1 MKILVINLLR
11 LGDVI
16 MTVPMINGLA
26 NSRKDAQV
34 DVLTF
39 KSSAGLQNMIPT
51 VRRWW
56 TIDRD
61 QLQAGLGRADLP
73 MLSSYSLL
81 KEKLDSINAE
91 EYDLIVNLTQTH
103 FSAWVAGYLKS
114 PDRLGLTYDTKG
126 IAHFY
131 SPWFR
136 YLDDRAEGFVEDV
149 FHHTDIFAH
158 ACGIGEQRRDWTMR
172 ALFTAQTE
180 IEKLNLKE
188 TETVILQMFTSTD
201 EKNWTEVNWL
211 QMVKELK
218 AQRPQAQFVA
228 LGSPAEEKRIREIAA
243 KSEVEIVP
251 AIVSLEG
258 ALALMNRS
266 HLLITGDTSIKH
278 LANASSIKVLE
289 LSIGWSDWR
298 RTGAYKADSLILR
311 AAENQSLKPSDVKTA
326 AANFLDE
333 KWDAITRTASAGT
346 VHAYRTFVL
355 SAGFWFA
362 HDLSSSNEA
371 AVVSTLVER
380 CAWKLSMNRG
390 RNTDPIRFG
399 SEGMSL
405 CRELRGIVPEEKH
418 KPMLAHL
425 EFLERAHDEQASIV
439 NSELIVLK
447 RERPA
452 GKSLLEISGFRK
464 KQIELEIASKHLEF
478 KTKMIRTI
486 KSTWTESQ

>member
-16 MTVPMINGLA
+16 MTVPVINGLA

-34 DVLTF
+34 DMLTF

-81 KEKLDSINAE
+81 KEKLDAINAE
-91 EYDLIVNLTQTH
+91 DYDLIVNLTQTH
-103 FSAWVAGYLKS
+103 FSAWVAGYLKA

-149 FHHTDIFAH
+149 FHHSDIFAH
-158 ACGIGEQRRDWTMR
+158 ACGLGEQKRDWSMR
-172 ALFTAQTE
+172 AIFTAQAE
-180 IEKLNLKE
+180 IDKLNLKN
-188 TETVILQMFTSTD
+188 TETILLQMFTSTE
-201 EKNWTEVNWL
+201 EKNWIDANWL
-211 QMVKELK
+211 QMVKDLK
-218 AQRPQAQFVA
+218 IQRPHAQFVA
-228 LGSPAEEKRIREIAA
+228 LGSPAEEKRLREIAA
-243 KSEVEIVP
+243 KSEVEIIP

-266 HLLITGDTSIKH
+266 QLLITGDTSIKH
-278 LANASSIKVLE
+278 LANASSIKILE
-289 LSIGWSDWR
+289 LCIGWSDWR

-311 AAENQSLKPSDVKTA
+311 AAEGQALNPLDVQKAASD
-326 AANFLDE
+326 FLDG
-333 KWDAITRTASAGT
+333 KWEMISRSAQTG
-346 VHAYRTFVL
+346 VLHAYRTFEL

-362 HDLSSSNEA
+362 FDLCSVDEA

-390 RNTDPIRFG
+390 RNTDPVRFG

-418 KPMLAHL
+418 QPMLAHL
-425 EFLERAHDEQASIV
+425 DFLERAHDEQASIV